1 MLSTLKLNG
10 LCMQADPAL
19 KIGALFCI
27 DSICQQ
33 VGEPYVSYFSTNI
46 AQVRQMS
53 VQILCHMIPSY
64 VDAFLMCR
72 GNSADVLGNME
83 ICKWKHT

>member
-1 MLSTLKLNG
+1 
-10 LCMQADPAL
+10 MQADPAL

-46 AQVRQMS
+46 AQVCRACFLSNMS
-53 VQILCHMIPSY
+53 AHVWCPWRIQLCSL
-64 VDAFLMCR
+64 LMYLHTD
-72 GNSADVLGNME
+72 ADVLGNME
-83 ICKWKHT
+83 ICKW